1 MEKDLEFIELFELY
15 KDLLTEKQRE
25 LFSSHYLF
33 DLSLAEIAEEEGGTR
48 QSVYDAVK
56 KVKKKLLEY
65 ENALKIKEKKDKIFA
80 LLSDT
85 NDEKIATALREI
97 LEI

>member
-1 MEKDLEFIELFELY
+1 MEKDLEFIELFEIY
-15 KDLLTEKQRE
+15 KELLTDKQRE

-33 DLSLAEIAEEEGGTR
+33 DLSLSEIAEEDGGTR

-65 ENALKIKEKKDKIFA
+65 EKALCIKEKKQK
-80 LLSDT
+80 LLSLLDDIK
-85 NDEKIATALREI
+85 DEKTATALREI
-97 LEI
+97 LER

>member
-1 MEKDLEFIELFELY
+1 MEKDLEYIELFEIY
-15 KDLLTEKQRE
+15 KELLTEKQRE

-33 DLSLAEIAEEEGGTR
+33 DLSLAEIAEEDGGTR

-65 ENALKIKEKKDKIFA
+65 EKALGIKERKQKLFW
-80 LLSDT
+80 LLSDIK
-85 NDEKIATALREI
+85 DEKTATALREI
-97 LEI
+97 LER